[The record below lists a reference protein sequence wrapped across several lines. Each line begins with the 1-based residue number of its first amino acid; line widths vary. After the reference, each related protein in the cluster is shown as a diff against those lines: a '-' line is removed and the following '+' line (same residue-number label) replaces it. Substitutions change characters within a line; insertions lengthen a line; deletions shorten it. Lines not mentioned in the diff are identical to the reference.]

1 MDFKK
6 IKNKKTKFLILF
18 MLCLFILPIT
28 VNAKEARVIFN
39 HLDGIGDDYGPGNYY
54 YPRNHIFQNQGNL
67 FDLKSLTI
75 LEKEKEYQFCF
86 DFVKL
91 TDPWGAKY
99 GFSLPLIEIY
109 LDNQAKG
116 SNKLFHKGANISFS
130 QDFYWNKFIKISG
143 WWVRV
148 FNPDSKKE
156 NILNINDLSFANP
169 NKIENMNLIKK
180 GNSIYLSLAK
190 KDLGSLKNSKI
201 VVLVGSFDPFGYD
214 HFRSLSKNKDYWK
227 IYSKN
232 QTKIDQAPRVLDIL
246 VPRAQSQK
254 EVLKGEMPEVP
265 YLRVSAQVSK
275 PQPTLVDYLMPVNK
289 LSIIILLFYLVAI
302 YIIIYKF
309 KYENKNKN

>member
-18 MLCLFILPIT
+18 MLCLFILPLT
-28 VNAKEARVIFN
+28 VNAKGSRVVFN
-39 HLDGIGDDYGPGNYY
+39 HLDGIGDDYGPGDYY

-75 LEKEKEYQFCF
+75 LENDKEYQFCF

-99 GFSLPLIEIY
+99 GFSLPLIEVY
-109 LDNQAKG
+109 LDNQDNG
-116 SNKLFHKGANISFS
+116 SNQLFHKGANISFS

-148 FNPDSKKE
+148 FNPESKKE
-156 NILNINDLSFANP
+156 NILNIDDLSFANS
-169 NKIENMNLIKK
+169 NKIENMNLIKE
-180 GNSIYLSLAK
+180 GDSIYITLAK
-190 KDLGSLKNSKI
+190 KDLGSLTNSKI

-214 HFRSLSKNKDYWK
+214 HFRAVSKNKAYWK
-227 IYSKN
+227 IYSQN
-232 QTKIDQAPRVLDIL
+232 GTEISNAPRVLDIL
-246 VPRAQSQK
+246 VPRGKSQK
-254 EVLKGEMPEVP
+254 EVLKGAIPEVP
-265 YLRVSAQVSK
+265 YLRVPAQISK

-289 LSIIILLFYLVAI
+289 LSLIILLLYLLFI

-309 KYENKNKN
+309 QYKK